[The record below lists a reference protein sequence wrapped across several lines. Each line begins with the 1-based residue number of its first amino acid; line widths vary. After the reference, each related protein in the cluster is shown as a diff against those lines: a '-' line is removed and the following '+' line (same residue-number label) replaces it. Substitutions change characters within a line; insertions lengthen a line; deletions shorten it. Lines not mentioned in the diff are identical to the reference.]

1 MIQRLE
7 VVVVDGERQWR
18 ARRQQGVGGVVGAP
32 AVVGVVRRDVVDD
45 GEAPGSSGASWGGL
59 LLRRASATVSGGE
72 LAIGARQWLIDGIE
86 AARRTVVR
94 WGRDWR
100 AQFGARS
107 APFIAARGGSGAEL
121 GSPWSPSVQGCEE
134 PRRGRVR

>member
-86 AARRTVVR
+86 AARRSCEVR
-94 WGRDWR
+94 EGEWR

-107 APFIAARGGSGAEL
+107 APFIAAPSQGGGS
-121 GSPWSPSVQGCEE
+121 W
-134 PRRGRVR
+134 

>member
-18 ARRQQGVGGVVGAP
+18 ARRQQGVGAVVGAP
-32 AVVGVVRRDVVDD
+32 AVVGGVRRVVVDD

-59 LLRRASATVSGGE
+59 LLRRASATGGGNE
-72 LAIGARQWLIDGIE
+72 LAIAAVWWLSGEIE
-86 AARRTVVR
+86 AARRTLVR

-100 AQFGARS
+100 AQFGRRS
-107 APFIAARGGSGAEL
+107 APFIAARGG
-121 GSPWSPSVQGCEE
+121 
-134 PRRGRVR
+134 